1 MYSLSIEES
10 KLKAKLLILA
20 AAVSGV
26 LIACGGGGSGDSST
40 ASGTG
45 SASGN
50 ASSVA
55 GNSVTSSAG
64 LESLNASQKEA
75 TTAASKDSDE
85 SNAEKNFSPAT
96 LTFLQSKT
104 GLDAEQWN
112 NIMRMVNKSEED
124 DPSFSGWVKYYG
136 YCQNIGDGRG
146 ITMSIQGA
154 TTGGPND
161 DGPDGPGLF
170 LLFNKYNGA
179 SKPSIAGGLTD
190 AGVKAKMDGAILKIE
205 ESDSAFCTKIKGLEN
220 NANWR
225 AAVWEAF
232 YNDYISYAVTQA
244 KKRNF
249 NDALTIGAF
258 TDSALNQGTTGS
270 GSLQDMLNQSGS
282 STNEL
287 TFMTKFSD
295 IREKVAGTDDFNSPP
310 INGKNRALMWL
321 ELYQDKDNTLINV
334 DSDITKVTGWTM
346 Q

>member
-1 MYSLSIEES
+1 
-10 KLKAKLLILA
+10 LKAKLLILA
-20 AAVSGV
+20 AAVSGI
-26 LIACGGGGSGDSST
+26 LMACGGGSST
-40 ASGTG
+40 GNTNNP
-45 SASGN
+45 SA
-50 ASSVA
+50 
-55 GNSVTSSAG
+55 TS
-64 LESLNASQKEA
+64 LESLNAVQKDSTMA
-75 TTAASKDSDE
+75 LASKDSDE

-96 LTFLQSKT
+96 LSFLQSKT

-112 NIMRMVNKSEED
+112 NIMRLVNKSEED

-136 YCQNIGDGRG
+136 YCQNLGDGRG
-146 ITMSIQGA
+146 ITMAIQGA

-161 DGPDGPGLF
+161 GGPDGPGLF
-170 LLFNKYNGA
+170 QLFNKYNGA
-179 SKPSIAGGLTD
+179 SNPSIAGGLSD

-205 ESDSAFCTKIKGLEN
+205 ESDSAFCAKINALEN

-321 ELYQDKDNTLINV
+321 ELYQDKANTLIGV
-334 DSDITKVTGWTM
+334 DSDITKVTSWTM

>member
-1 MYSLSIEES
+1 M
-10 KLKAKLLILA
+10 KAKLLIA
-20 AAVSGV
+20 AAAIGGV
-26 LIACGGGGSGDSST
+26 LVACGGSGSSS
-40 ASGTG
+40 G
-45 SASGN
+45 
-50 ASSVA
+50 
-55 GNSVTSSAG
+55 SSANG
-64 LESLNASQKEA
+64 VSTESLNANVKQA
-75 TTAASKDSDE
+75 TVVMKASTDSDE
-85 SNAEKNFSPAT
+85 SNAEKNFSPST
-96 LTFLQSKT
+96 LAFLQQKT

-112 NIMRMVNKSEED
+112 NIMRLENKSEED

-146 ITMSIQGA
+146 ITMAIQGA

-170 LLFNKYNGA
+170 QLFNKYNGA
-179 SKPSIAGGLTD
+179 SNPTVAGGLSD

-205 ESDSAFCTKIKGLEN
+205 ESDSAFCAKINALEN

-232 YNDYISYAVTQA
+232 YNDYIAYAVTQA

-270 GSLQDMLNQSGS
+270 GSLQDMLNQSGD

-287 TFMTKFSD
+287 TFMTKFSQ

-334 DSDITKVTGWTM
+334 DSDITKVTSWTM

>member
-1 MYSLSIEES
+1 
-10 KLKAKLLILA
+10 LKAKLLILA
-20 AAVSGV
+20 VAIGGV
-26 LIACGGGGSGDSST
+26 LAACGGGST
-40 ASGTG
+40 SGTSDAT
-45 SASGN
+45 SA
-50 ASSVA
+50 AS
-55 GNSVTSSAG
+55 T
-64 LESLNASQKEA
+64 ESLNASVKQSVVMKSG
-75 TTAASKDSDE
+75 TDSDE
-85 SNAEKNFSPAT
+85 SNAEKNFSPST
-96 LTFLQSKT
+96 LTFLEQKT

-112 NIMRMVNKSEED
+112 NIMRLENKSEED

-136 YCQNIGDGRG
+136 YCQNLGDGRG
-146 ITMSIQGA
+146 ITMAIQGA

-161 DGPDGPGLF
+161 GGPDGPGLF
-170 LLFNKYNGA
+170 QLFNKYNGA
-179 SKPSIAGGLTD
+179 SNPTIAGGLTD

-205 ESDSAFCTKIKGLEN
+205 ESDSDFCKKINGLEN

-232 YNDYISYAVTQA
+232 YNDYIAYAVTQA

-282 STNEL
+282 STDEM
-287 TFMTKFSD
+287 TFMTKFSQ

-321 ELYQDKDNTLINV
+321 ELYQDKANTLINV
-334 DSDITKVTGWTM
+334 DSDITKVTSWTM